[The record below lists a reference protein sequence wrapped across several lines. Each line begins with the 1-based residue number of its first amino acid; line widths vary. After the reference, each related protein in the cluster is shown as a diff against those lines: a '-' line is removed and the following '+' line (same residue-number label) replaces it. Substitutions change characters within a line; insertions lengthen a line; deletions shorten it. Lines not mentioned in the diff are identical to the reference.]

1 MTLQKRE
8 IGGEMRRLSWD
19 EEAQGSF
26 RDRGKMHGLR
36 SHTHVTFLQSVLS
49 FCYLCYKLGSMFQ
62 KMLKF

>member
-8 IGGEMRRLSWD
+8 IGGEMRRMSWD

-36 SHTHVTFLQSVLS
+36 SHTHVTFYNLS
-49 FCYLCYKLGSMFQ
+49 SLSATYATG
-62 KMLKF
+62 